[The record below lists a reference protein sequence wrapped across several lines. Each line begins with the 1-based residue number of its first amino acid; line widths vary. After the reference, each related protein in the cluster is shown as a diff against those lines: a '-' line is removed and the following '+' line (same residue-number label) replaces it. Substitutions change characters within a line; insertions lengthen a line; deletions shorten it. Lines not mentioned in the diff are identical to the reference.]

1 MIRVTAKRDMRF
13 TGYGLRFVA
22 GVPHVVEKVPHGLR
36 KSLERH
42 EKAGHLVVDW
52 DCAEVAPEA
61 PVVAPEPVVAP
72 SEPPEPEEEPAPQLS
87 VFVADEPIS
96 SLTETTFASEPEPDP
111 AVLPVPQQSTPP
123 HQPRKRRRRR

>member
-22 GVPHVVEKVPHGLR
+22 GVSHVIEKVPHGLR

-61 PVVAPEPVVAP
+61 PVAAPGPVVVP
-72 SEPPEPEEEPAPQLS
+72 SEPPEPEEGPAPQLS

-96 SLTETTFASEPEPDP
+96 SLTETSFTSELEPESVASPT
-111 AVLPVPQQSTPP
+111 PQQSTPP